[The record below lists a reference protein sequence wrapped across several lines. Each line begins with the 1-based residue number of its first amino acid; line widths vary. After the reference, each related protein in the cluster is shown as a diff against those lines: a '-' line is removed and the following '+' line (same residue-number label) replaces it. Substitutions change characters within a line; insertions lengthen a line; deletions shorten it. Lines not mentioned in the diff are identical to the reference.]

1 MNSVIAM
8 LNLLQNFKYRV
19 AITDLTAQCVLHEMH
34 IGTEAERKGWGRRRG
49 KEGGEGGEESE

>member
-1 MNSVIAM
+1 M